1 MGITGTQNLHF
12 TDGTDAVEDHSTNLE
27 VLARQLDSRMR
38 SHDLDLTRFS
48 TDLPMC
54 VMDITLPTTTNWN
67 TQNVLDAMIRFD
79 TVQLDTDGMANLD
92 VLPHAMTINTP
103 GWYQFGFY
111 VYQAVSTFNAGSE
124 ILIEANNTVSAYS
137 KVSLSGIPWSICT
150 DQGNGVPG
158 GGSLLGNG
166 AVGDTWG
173 FVKVAPWVSTGGQN
187 VVTTNFARLWA
198 YKVRDL

>member
-12 TDGTDAVEDHSTNLE
+12 TDVTDAVEDHSTNLE
-27 VLARQLDSRMR
+27 VLARQLDSRLR
-38 SHDLDLTRFS
+38 SHDLDVTRFS

-67 TQNVLDAMIRFD
+67 TQNVLDAMLRFD

-111 VYQAVSTFNAGSE
+111 AFQLTSTFALGGE
-124 ILIEANNTVSAYS
+124 ILFEANNTILGYS
-137 KVSLSGIPWSICT
+137 KVSLNGLAWSIST

-158 GGSLLGNG
+158 GGSLLGK
-166 AVGDTWG
+166 AAAGDTWG
-173 FVKVAPWVSTGGQN
+173 FVKVVPWAATGGQN

-198 YKVRDL
+198 YKVRDI